1 MTGQSPRGVGWVG
14 RSAVAESRY
23 EALPCHILTMT
34 TIEAVGRE
42 DEVPGRLH
50 GWGFSPRALR
60 VVGESIAV
68 VVVVATGSIGWSDRI
83 APASAQCGPDQ
94 ASAVWTALAVLP
106 NERVTGRRFASAPLE
121 SNYDPCADLSTVLVT
136 IEGATGSSP
145 IQALM
150 FHRGEFLGT
159 GTWKAYG
166 FTSLDAE
173 ASTPDTVVLRYRWGQ
188 SCTACDDG
196 SVTTVR
202 YHWDG
207 NRVVMLDPPPPG

>member
-1 MTGQSPRGVGWVG
+1 MGMARRPASDTYTER
-14 RSAVAESRY
+14 RAA
-23 EALPCHILTMT
+23 
-34 TIEAVGRE
+34 
-42 DEVPGRLH
+42 GRLH
-50 GWGFSPRALR
+50 GLRIAQCGPRVICEA
-60 VVGESIAV
+60 IAV
-68 VVVVATGSIGWSDRI
+68 VVIVVTGLIGWSDRI

-94 ASAVWTALAVLP
+94 ASAVWTALGGLP

-166 FTSLDAE
+166 LTSLDSE

-207 NRVVMLDPPPPG
+207 ARGVMLAPPPPG

>member
-1 MTGQSPRGVGWVG
+1 MVVIVVTG
-14 RSAVAESRY
+14 
-23 EALPCHILTMT
+23 L
-34 TIEAVGRE
+34 
-42 DEVPGRLH
+42 
-50 GWGFSPRALR
+50 
-60 VVGESIAV
+60 
-68 VVVVATGSIGWSDRI
+68 IGWSDRI

-94 ASAVWTALAVLP
+94 TSAVWTALAMLP

-207 NRVVMLDPPPPG
+207 NRVIMLDPPPPG

>member
-1 MTGQSPRGVGWVG
+1 
-14 RSAVAESRY
+14 
-23 EALPCHILTMT
+23 
-34 TIEAVGRE
+34 
-42 DEVPGRLH
+42 
-50 GWGFSPRALR
+50 
-60 VVGESIAV
+60 VVIT
-68 VVVVATGSIGWSDRI
+68 VVAGLIGWSDRI
-83 APASAQCGPDQ
+83 APAAAQCGPDQ
-94 ASAVWTALAVLP
+94 SSAVWTALSRLP
-106 NERVTGRRFASAPLE
+106 TERLTGRRFASAPLE

-166 FTSLDAE
+166 FTSLDTA

-207 NRVVMLDPPPPG
+207 TRVVMLDPPPPG

>member
-1 MTGQSPRGVGWVG
+1 MSRPTPCLSRRPDRSGREKCSERRQSAPARPDEEVSGRSPRFRVTTWGLRIVGGGMAMIFV
-14 RSAVAESRY
+14 
-23 EALPCHILTMT
+23 
-34 TIEAVGRE
+34 
-42 DEVPGRLH
+42 
-50 GWGFSPRALR
+50 
-60 VVGESIAV
+60 VVG
-68 VVVVATGSIGWSDRI
+68 GLIGWSGPI

-94 ASAVWTALAVLP
+94 ASAVWSALAQLP
-106 NERVTGRRFASAPLE
+106 PERLTGRRFASGPLQ

-150 FHRGEFLGT
+150 FHRGKFLGT

-166 FTSLDAE
+166 FTSLDE
-173 ASTPDTVVLRYRWGQ
+173 AASSPDTVVLRYRGGQ

-207 NRVVMLDPPPPG
+207 TRVVMLDPPPPG

>member
-1 MTGQSPRGVGWVG
+1 
-14 RSAVAESRY
+14 
-23 EALPCHILTMT
+23 MT
-34 TIEAVGRE
+34 TIEAVVRE

-60 VVGESIAV
+60 VVGESVAV

-166 FTSLDAE
+166 FTSLDSE

-207 NRVVMLDPPPPG
+207 TRVLMLDPPPPG